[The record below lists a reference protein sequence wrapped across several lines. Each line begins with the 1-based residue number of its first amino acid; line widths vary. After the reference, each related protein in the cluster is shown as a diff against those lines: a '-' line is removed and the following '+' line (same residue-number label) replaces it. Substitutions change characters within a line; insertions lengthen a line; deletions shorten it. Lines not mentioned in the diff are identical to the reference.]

1 MKKETKSKDAPKEHK
16 QPWQE
21 KDGDAIYSQAYAL
34 YQQGFQYWFSGYIAV
49 HRSGL
54 EMEEYRRKLADEAM
68 TDDSMTAG
76 F

>member
-34 YQQGFQYWFSGYIAV
+34 YQQGFQYWFS
-49 HRSGL
+49 
-54 EMEEYRRKLADEAM
+54 LAILLC
-68 TDDSMTAG
+68 TAQDWRWKSTVVNWLTRP
-76 F
+76 

>member
-34 YQQGFQYWFSGYIAV
+34 YQQGFQYWFSPMAI
-49 HRSGL
+49 L
-54 EMEEYRRKLADEAM
+54 LC
-68 TDDSMTAG
+68 TAQDWRWKSTVVNWLTRP
-76 F
+76 